1 MHQCGCKGVSS
12 WGCPVCVR
20 SAHLEF
26 LRKAFPE
33 KVRGL
38 SFEPDFPLFPTE
50 EGRVVTKDAMT
61 ETIVAAA
68 RILNVQLVSAE
79 GTEQMSGHTL
89 RVTGAQGLSRLGLD
103 LWAIQVYDRWGRT
116 PSKDTCDWSL

>member
-1 MHQCGCKGVSS
+1 M
-12 WGCPVCVR
+12 CVMR
-20 SAHLEF
+20 AHLEF

-38 SFEPDFPLFPTE
+38 SFESDFPLFPTE
-50 EGRVVTKDAMT
+50 EGRVVSKDAMT

-68 RILNVQLVSAE
+68 RFLNVQLVSAD

-103 LWAIQVYDRWGRT
+103 L
-116 PSKDTCDWSL
+116 